1 MIKKLFLQDNDIFYK
16 SSPVKASTQL
26 TFSGKINWTTEN
38 YSNVIKTLVQK
49 MRKSRVLKDVLIGV
63 PGLIYNGIAD
73 WLYEEEILGQSSASW
88 VGIWSQLMILD
99 F

>member
-1 MIKKLFLQDNDIFYK
+1 
-16 SSPVKASTQL
+16 
-26 TFSGKINWTTEN
+26 
-38 YSNVIKTLVQK
+38 

-73 WLYEEEILGQSSASW
+73 WLYEEEILGHSSASW
-88 VGIWSQLMILD
+88 VGIWSLLVILD